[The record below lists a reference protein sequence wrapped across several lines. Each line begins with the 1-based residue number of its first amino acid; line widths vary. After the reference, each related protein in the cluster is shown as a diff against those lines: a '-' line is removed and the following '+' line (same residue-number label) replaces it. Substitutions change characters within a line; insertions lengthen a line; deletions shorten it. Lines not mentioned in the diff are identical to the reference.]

1 MAVNRNRPL
10 LCVSWSLNDLSHFQ
24 FDGSIAARLLN
35 ARVALVSRGLFGSC
49 AQSPRNPDITTA
61 THHGIVAPRTT
72 ITHETLPATLH
83 LHVAPEAP
91 KQPHL
96 SLTMQVR

>member
-10 LCVSWSLNDLSHFQ
+10 LCVPWSLNDLSHFQ

-35 ARVALVSRGLFGSC
+35 ADVALVSGVLFGIC
-49 AQSPRNPDITTA
+49 AQSPRNPDITA
-61 THHGIVAPRTT
+61 AMHHGIVVPRTT
-72 ITHETLPATLH
+72 ISHENITVTLH
-83 LHVAPEAP
+83 LHVVPDAP

-96 SLTMQVR
+96 SFTVQVR